1 MSLKEIA
8 KQKFMEDVI
17 NNGNDVKTELLK
29 WRFLIVDDH
38 TTKIVSAVTSFSE
51 LSEYGIYDIQNI
63 RGFREAHPTNDAI
76 YFITPTD
83 KNISALLKDFSY
95 DFTHRQEE
103 LMIEKFDRLNPFST
117 ADKSQ
122 EDDGR
127 KYKAA
132 HIYFTETCPDD
143 LFKKLEGIVQDILT
157 LKEISMSFVPVER
170 QVFSLEN
177 SNGFEKFYEFS
188 PNKSDMEK
196 MAEQLATLCSSLGE
210 LPTIQYRA
218 GIEQNLEFA
227 KMVRKKLEFIK
238 TYDTEI
244 GEGSVKAK
252 SVLLILD
259 RGFDTISPLVHE
271 LSYQAMIHD
280 VIPIVNNIY
289 THEGK
294 EGRQLKIFLEDE
306 DDEFWVEY
314 RHNHIAELED
324 KIDAEVKRLKKVEDE
339 QKAISEKMKESQTK
353 PDALKSKEEK
363 QQKAANFRNQKHLI
377 KKIPDYQRKKKL
389 IMKHDKLWRECMEK
403 YNKIVKILFESEQ
416 CFATRTNENG
426 RSINVNDLH
435 KTLEDLLSSSTFT
448 DLNNENLKLR
458 IILLYIQA
466 INGITEDQLKKKIAH
481 ANISNSEEAI
491 KTIKSLNKLMGVEMI
506 RESEN
511 EMKLMNYITNNNMK
525 RKSRKL
531 NGELIGSRWTP
542 ILKDIIED
550 CIDDKLDQ
558 TKYPILGRDHVAVN
572 LNTVKGFMD
581 RAATVANGYIGSKQ
595 EGRIGGSNQKN
606 VPRILIYIMGG
617 VTHSELR
624 VGYEITEDRKKR
636 TTGSA
641 DWDVVIGGSEI
652 LTPEKFLRNLKN
664 L

>member
-1 MSLKEIA
+1 
-8 KQKFMEDVI
+8 
-17 NNGNDVKTELLK
+17 
-29 WRFLIVDDH
+29 
-38 TTKIVSAVTSFSE
+38 
-51 LSEYGIYDIQNI
+51 
-63 RGFREAHPTNDAI
+63 
-76 YFITPTD
+76 
-83 KNISALLKDFSY
+83 
-95 DFTHRQEE
+95 
-103 LMIEKFDRLNPFST
+103 
-117 ADKSQ
+117 
-122 EDDGR
+122 
-127 KYKAA
+127 
-132 HIYFTETCPDD
+132 
-143 LFKKLEGIVQDILT
+143 
-157 LKEISMSFVPVER
+157 MSFVPVER

-188 PNKSDMEK
+188 PKKSDMEK

-289 THEGK
+289 TYEGK
-294 EGRQLKIFLEDE
+294 EVFLEDE

-324 KIDAEVKRLKKVEDE
+324 KINAEVKRLEKVEIE

-481 ANISNSEEAI
+481 ANISNSEEGI

-511 EMKLMNYITNNNMK
+511 EMKLINYITNNNMK

-542 ILKDIIED
+542 ILKDI
-550 CIDDKLDQ
+550 IDDKLDQ

-652 LTPEKFLRNLKN
+652 LTPEKFLRNLKK